1 MWVWII
7 GFVAV
12 CTVIAVVIARRGPG
26 AGYDPSHEATRHDR
40 MHGGGGLYGG
50 GGGGDGGGAG

>member
-7 GFVAV
+7 GFVVV

-26 AGYDPSHEATRHDR
+26 DGTDHSADAARHGPL
-40 MHGGGGLYGG
+40 HGGGGMY
-50 GGGGDGGGAG
+50 GGGDGGGAA